1 MSTALVFDTE
11 TTGTNE
17 PQIIEAAWIKVASPF
32 DLVQIESFNK
42 RYLPSKPIELGA
54 TATHHILIE
63 DLVNCPPSSEF
74 SLPLEIDY
82 LIGHNVDYDWK
93 VAGEPPIKRIC
104 TLALSRG
111 LYPSLD
117 SHTQS
122 AMLYF
127 FEGSN
132 ARKMLSGAHS
142 ALCDVENC
150 VKVLWHLIEE
160 LRMQRVIMTW
170 EDIWQASELARIP
183 TIMPF
188 GKHKGTAIA
197 DIPADYKRWLL
208 GQPDVD
214 PYLRKALEIVSSD

>member
-93 VAGEPPIKRIC
+93 VAGELPSNVS
-104 TLALSRG
+104 ALW
-111 LYPSLD
+111 LFP
-117 SHTQS
+117 
-122 AMLYF
+122 
-127 FEGSN
+127 EGSI
-132 ARKMLSGAHS
+132 R
-142 ALCDVENC
+142 
-150 VKVLWHLIEE
+150 HLIATPN
-160 LRMQRVIMTW
+160 LRCFIFSRDQ
-170 EDIWQASELARIP
+170 
-183 TIMPF
+183 MPV
-188 GKHKGTAIA
+188 KC
-197 DIPADYKRWLL
+197 
-208 GQPDVD
+208 
-214 PYLRKALEIVSSD
+214 